1 MKNSYFNI
9 TIHDTINLESENPKI
24 LKRNLHQFVH
34 PNYLVCNITREISIN
49 MIYDNQSV
57 IICVYVLIYA
67 YGELCCVLESI
78 KNNSPPWVCT

>member
-1 MKNSYFNI
+1 MILSI
-9 TIHDTINLESENPKI
+9 SESENPKSLI
-24 LKRNLHQFVH
+24 RSLHQFVQ
-34 PNYLVCNITREISIN
+34 PNCLVCNITREISIN

-78 KNNSPPWVCT
+78 KKQFATLGVYIIGVDKKE